1 MDSITFQKLKDIEA
15 RFGEVEGRMSDASVV
30 QDPTSYQKLAREA
43 KEIAPIVE
51 RYRAYKATLAE
62 LTKIQEMVRGEAD
75 TELRELAHEEMRALE
90 ARRDDLDAQIPLLL
104 IPKDPND
111 EKNVLLEIR
120 AGTGGDEAALFAAE
134 IFRMYSRFAERQ
146 GWRIDVVSVNRTGQ
160 GGIKEII
167 AMIEGQRVYSKL
179 RYESGVHRVQ
189 RVPATEA
196 SGRIHTSAITV
207 AVLPEAEDVDVKIE
221 AKDLRIDTFCSSGP
235 GGQSVNT
242 TYSAVRITHIPTNT
256 VVSCQDEKSQ
266 IKNREKAMKVL
277 RARLYEVA
285 LEEQQKA
292 IASDRRS
299 QVGSGDRSEK
309 IRTYN
314 FQQARVTDHRIGLTI
329 HRLHEILDGDLD
341 EILNGLAAHSQ
352 AQKLQGASSA
362 PAPDRPVEARKEP
375 QPEHA

>member
-1 MDSITFQKLKDIEA
+1 MDTITFQKLKDIEA
-15 RFGEVEGRMSDASVV
+15 RLVEVEAQMSDPRVA
-30 QDPTSYQKLAREA
+30 QDPAAYPKLARES
-43 KEIAPIVE
+43 KEISPIVE
-51 RYRAYKATLAE
+51 RYRAYKGALAE
-62 LTKIQEMVRGEAD
+62 LTKIQEMVRAESD
-75 TELRELAHEEMRALE
+75 PELRDMAHEEMRALE
-90 ARRDDLDAQIPLLL
+90 ARRDALDAEIPLLL

-134 IFRMYSRFAERQ
+134 VFRMYSRFAERQ
-146 GWRIDVVSVNRTGQ
+146 GWKIDVVSANRTGQ

-167 AMIEGQRVYSKL
+167 AIIEGERVYSKL

-196 SGRIHTSAITV
+196 SGRIHTSAVTV
-207 AVLPEAEDVDVKIE
+207 AVLPEAEEVDVKIDP
-221 AKDLRIDTFCSSGP
+221 KDLRIDTFCSSGP

-242 TYSAVRITHIPTNT
+242 TYSAVRITHLPTNT

-292 IASDRRS
+292 IANDRRS
-299 QVGSGDRSEK
+299 QVGTGDRSEK

-314 FQQARVTDHRIGLTI
+314 FQQGRVTDHRMGLTI
-329 HRLHEILDGDLD
+329 HRLQEVLDGDLG
-341 EILNGLAAHSQ
+341 EIVNALVAHHQ
-352 AQKLQGASSA
+352 AEKL
-362 PAPDRPVEARKEP
+362 KEP
-375 QPEHA
+375 EPVR

>member
-1 MDSITFQKLKDIEA
+1 MDSITFQKLKDVEA
-15 RFGEVEGRMSDASVV
+15 RLDTLESRMSDPAVA
-30 QDPTSYQKLAREA
+30 QDPAAYQRLA
-43 KEIAPIVE
+43 KESKDVSPIVE
-51 RYRAYKATLAE
+51 RYRAYKAALAE
-62 LTKIQEMVRGEAD
+62 ITKVQELIRVEAD
-75 TELRELAHEEMRALE
+75 PELREMAHEELRTLE
-90 ARRDDLDAQIPLLL
+90 GRRDALDAEIPPLLV
-104 IPKDPND
+104 PKDPND

-120 AGTGGDEAALFAAE
+120 AGTGGEEAALFAADV
-134 IFRMYSRFAERQ
+134 FRMYSRFAERQ
-146 GWRIDVVSVNRTGQ
+146 GWKVDVVSTTRAGQ
-160 GGIKEII
+160 GGIKEVI
-167 AMIEGQRVYSKL
+167 AMIEGDRVYSKL

-207 AVLPEAEDVDVKIE
+207 AVLPEAEEVDVKID

-242 TYSAVRITHIPTNT
+242 TYSAVRITHVPSGT

-277 RARLYEVA
+277 RARLYEFA

-292 IASDRRS
+292 IASERKS

-314 FQQARVTDHRIGLTI
+314 FQQSRVTDHRIGLTI
-329 HRLHEILDGDLD
+329 HRLPEILDGDLT
-341 EILNGLAAHSQ
+341 EIVGGLIAHNQASKLKNPPSAA
-352 AQKLQGASSA
+352 
-362 PAPDRPVEARKEP
+362 
-375 QPEHA
+375 

>member
-1 MDSITFQKLKDIEA
+1 MDAITFQKLKDVEA
-15 RFGEVEGRMSDASVV
+15 RLGEVETKMSD
-30 QDPTSYQKLAREA
+30 QDVARDPSAYQRLARES
-43 KEIAPIVE
+43 KDIAPIVE
-51 RYRAYKATLAE
+51 RYRAYKGVLAE
-62 LTKIQEMVRGEAD
+62 LTKVQEMIRVEAD
-75 TELRELAHEEMRALE
+75 PELREMAHEELHALE
-90 ARRDDLDAQIPLLL
+90 ARRDALDAEIPGLL

-120 AGTGGDEAALFAAE
+120 AGTGGEEAALFAAE
-134 IFRMYSRFAERQ
+134 MFRMYSRFAERH
-146 GWRIDVVSVNRTGQ
+146 GWKMDVVSKTWAGQ
-160 GGIKEII
+160 GGLKEVI
-167 AMIEGQRVYSKL
+167 AMIEGDRVYSKL

-207 AVLPEAEDVDVKIE
+207 AVLPEAEEVDVKIE

-242 TYSAVRITHIPTNT
+242 TYSAVRITHLPTNT

-285 LEEQQKA
+285 LAEQQKA
-292 IASDRRS
+292 IASDRKS

-314 FQQARVTDHRIGLTI
+314 FQQSRVTDHRIGLTI
-329 HRLHEILDGDLD
+329 HQLQEVLDGDLD
-341 EILNGLAAHSQ
+341 EVVQ
-352 AQKLQGASSA
+352 ALGAFYQAEKLKASA
-362 PAPDRPVEARKEP
+362 
-375 QPEHA
+375 

>member
-15 RFGEVEGRMSDASVV
+15 RLGEVEGRMADPVVV
-30 QDPTSYQKLAREA
+30 QDPSVYPRLARES
-43 KEIAPIVE
+43 KELGPIVQ
-51 RYRAYKATLAE
+51 RYRAYKETLGE
-62 LTKIQEMVRGEAD
+62 VTKVQEMIR
-75 TELRELAHEEMRALE
+75 TEEDSDLRDLAHEELRALE
-90 ARRDDLDAQIPLLL
+90 SRLHDLDQEIPVLL

-120 AGTGGDEAALFAAE
+120 AGTGGEEAALFAADV
-134 IFRMYSRFAERQ
+134 FRMYSRFAERQ
-146 GWRIDVVSVNRTGQ
+146 GWRLDVVSLTRAGQ
-160 GGIKEII
+160 GGIKEVI
-167 AMIEGQRVYSKL
+167 AMVEGDRVYSKL

-207 AVLPEAEDVDVKIE
+207 AVLPEAEEVDVKIDP
-221 AKDLRIDTFCSSGP
+221 KDLRIDTFCSSGP

-242 TYSAVRITHIPTNT
+242 TYSAVRITHLPTNT

-277 RARLYEVA
+277 RSRLYEMA
-285 LEEQQKA
+285 LAAQQSQ
-292 IASDRRS
+292 IASERKS

-314 FQQARVTDHRIGLTI
+314 FQQGRVTDHRIGLTL
-329 HRLHEILDGDLD
+329 HRLQEVLDGDLG
-341 EILNGLAAHSQ
+341 EVVAGLVAHHQAA
-352 AQKLQGASSA
+352 KLKKVE
-362 PAPDRPVEARKEP
+362 PAG
-375 QPEHA
+375 

>member
-1 MDSITFQKLKDIEA
+1 MDAITFQKLKDVEA
-15 RFGEVEGRMSDASVV
+15 RLGEVEAKMSD
-30 QDPTSYQKLAREA
+30 QDVARDPSAYQRLARES
-43 KEIAPIVE
+43 KDIVPIVE
-51 RYRAYKATLAE
+51 RYRAYKGVLSE
-62 LTKIQEMVRGEAD
+62 LTKVQDMIRLETD
-75 TELRELAHEEMRALE
+75 PELREMAHEELHALE
-90 ARRDDLDAQIPLLL
+90 ARRDALDAEIPLLL

-120 AGTGGDEAALFAAE
+120 AGTGGEEAALFAAE
-134 IFRMYSRFAERQ
+134 MFRMYSRFAERQ
-146 GWRIDVVSVNRTGQ
+146 GWKLDVISRTHAGQ
-160 GGIKEII
+160 GGLKEVI
-167 AMIEGQRVYSKL
+167 ALIEGERVYSKL

-207 AVLPEAEDVDVKIE
+207 AVLPEAEEVDVKVE

-242 TYSAVRITHIPTNT
+242 TYSAVRITHLPTNT

-285 LEEQQKA
+285 LAEQQKA
-292 IASDRRS
+292 IASDRKS

-314 FQQARVTDHRIGLTI
+314 FQQSRVTDHRIGLTV
-329 HRLHEILDGDLD
+329 HQLHEVLDGDLN
-341 EILNGLAAHSQ
+341 EVVQ
-352 AQKLQGASSA
+352 ALGAFYQAEKLKASA
-362 PAPDRPVEARKEP
+362 
-375 QPEHA
+375 

>member
-1 MDSITFQKLKDIEA
+1 MDSITFQRLKDVEA
-15 RFGEVEGRMSDASVV
+15 RFGEIETRMSTEEVAR
-30 QDPTSYQKLAREA
+30 DPGTYQHLA
-43 KEIAPIVE
+43 KESKELGPIVE
-51 RYRAYKATLAE
+51 RFRAYKGTLAE
-62 LTKIQEMVRGEAD
+62 LTKVQEMARSETD
-75 TELRELAHEEMRALE
+75 PELREMAHEELRSLE
-90 ARRDDLDAQIPLLL
+90 ARRDALEAEIPLLL

-120 AGTGGDEAALFAAE
+120 GGTGGEEAALFAADV
-134 IFRMYSRFAERQ
+134 FRMYSRYAERQ
-146 GWRIDVVSVNRTGQ
+146 RWKLDIISITRAGQ
-160 GGIKEII
+160 GGIKEVI
-167 AMIEGQRVYSKL
+167 ALVEGERVYSKL

-196 SGRIHTSAITV
+196 SGRIHTSAVTV
-207 AVLPEAEDVDVKIE
+207 AVLPEAEEVDVKIE

-242 TYSAVRITHIPTNT
+242 TYSAVRITHIPSNT

-277 RARLYEVA
+277 RARLYEMA

-292 IASDRRS
+292 IASDRKS

-314 FQQARVTDHRIGLTI
+314 FQQARVTDHRIGLSL
-329 HRLHEILDGDLD
+329 HRLQDVLDGDLE
-341 EILNGLAAHSQ
+341 EIVQALVAHHQ
-352 AQKLQGASSA
+352 AEKLKQ
-362 PAPDRPVEARKEP
+362 PA
-375 QPEHA
+375 